1 MKNNILKTKRRKKMD
16 IEQQIEQLEQQMR
29 INEIADDGYYLS
41 LRYKE
46 DCKNLA
52 MLRKLSETIK

>member
-1 MKNNILKTKRRKKMD
+1 MD

-46 DCKNLA
+46 DSKKLEI
-52 MLRKLSETIK
+52 LRRLSATQEMGKP

>member
-1 MKNNILKTKRRKKMD
+1 MD